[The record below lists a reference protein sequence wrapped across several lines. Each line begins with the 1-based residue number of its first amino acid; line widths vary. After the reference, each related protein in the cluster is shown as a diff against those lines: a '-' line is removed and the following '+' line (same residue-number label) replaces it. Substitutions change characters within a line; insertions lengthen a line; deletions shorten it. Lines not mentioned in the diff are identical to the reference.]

1 MLHVAPLLVREALRI
16 YALLRS
22 GIVERTTKHEVFWRV
37 GIKHQWLMFGD
48 WLFGVAVSKEL
59 TPVDG

>member
-22 GIVERTTKHEVFWRV
+22 CIVERTTKHKVFWRV

-48 WLFGVAVSKEL
+48 WFFRVAVPEEL